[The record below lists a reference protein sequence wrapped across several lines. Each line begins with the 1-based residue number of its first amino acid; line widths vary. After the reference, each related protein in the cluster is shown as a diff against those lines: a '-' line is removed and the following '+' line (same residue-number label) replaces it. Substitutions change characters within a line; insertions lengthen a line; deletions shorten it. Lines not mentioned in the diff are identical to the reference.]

1 MTAAEENKDLYRGE
15 QWFIAPDEIQRTPPP
30 PPPGTSSVFVE
41 ALNIAMGEVKV
52 IGAYLSL
59 FCTRIEWALKL
70 KGVEYEYIEED
81 LKNKSPILINSNPV
95 HKKVPVLLH
104 HDNPIVESLLI
115 LEYIDEVWKEKPLLP
130 QDPYQKAIARFWAKF
145 ADEKCVWGA
154 WGACQAEGEEK
165 EKAAESAME
174 SFAFL
179 EKQIEGKMFF
189 GGEEIGY
196 LDLALGWIPH
206 WLNVM
211 EEVGDLKLVDAEKFP
226 LLQEWTQRFI
236 QVPIIKECLPAR
248 EKLVNYFTASLSY
261 TRSLKASHQ

>member
-1 MTAAEENKDLYRGE
+1 MAD
-15 QWFIAPDEIQRTPPP
+15 
-30 PPPGTSSVFVE
+30 
-41 ALNIAMGEVKV
+41 VKV
-52 IGAYLSL
+52 IGASLSL

-81 LKNKSPILINSNPV
+81 LKNKSPILVNSNPV

-104 HDNPIVESLLI
+104 HDKSICESLLI
-115 LEYIDEVWKEKPLLP
+115 LEYIDEIWKDNPLLP

-145 ADEKCVWGA
+145 ADEKCVMGA

-165 EKAAESAME
+165 EKAIESAAE

-179 EKQIEGKMFF
+179 EKQLEGNKYF
-189 GGEEIGY
+189 GGEEIGF

-211 EEVGDLKLVDAEKFP
+211 EQVGDMKLLDADNFP
-226 LLQEWTQRFI
+226 LLHQWAHRFI
-236 QVPIIKECLPAR
+236 QLPLIKSCLPPR
-248 EKLVNYFTASLSY
+248 ENLVNYFTASLTY
-261 TRSLKASHQ
+261 MRSLKANHH